1 MSKKIKKEDLLN
13 ALQLKQNLYVRIE
26 SYQYLL
32 LDHNIYIYRK
42 HTNIT
47 VKNTNSRICL
57 KDLRSYALISPTI
70 IHQIEIRKHRC

>member
-42 HTNIT
+42 HTN
-47 VKNTNSRICL
+47 SSL
-57 KDLRSYALISPTI
+57 
-70 IHQIEIRKHRC
+70 